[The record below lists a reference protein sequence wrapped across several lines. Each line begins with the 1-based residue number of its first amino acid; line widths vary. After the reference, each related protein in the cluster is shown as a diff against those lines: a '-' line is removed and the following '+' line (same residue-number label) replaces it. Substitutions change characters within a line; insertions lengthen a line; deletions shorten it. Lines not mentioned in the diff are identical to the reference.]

1 MTTLAIAIHVIA
13 AILLVGPVMVSTSM
27 FPAQIINAQGGNTG
41 ALSILHR
48 ITKTYGLF
56 SAIVPVLGVA
66 VFLTDLATYGKQGQF
81 HASIALA
88 IVAWALL
95 IFVVIPPKQKAV
107 VAALGGDT
115 DTVQAAAPPADKP
128 VDLEKSRSQIAM
140 FSGIFNLLWIIIAIL
155 MFI

>member
-27 FPAQIINAQGGNTG
+27 FPAQIANAQGGNTG

-95 IFVVIPPKQKAV
+95 IFVVIPKQKAV

-115 DTVQAAAPPADKP
+115 DTVQAAAPADKP

>member
-27 FPAQIINAQGGNTG
+27 FPAQIATAKGGNTG
-41 ALSILHR
+41 ALGVLHR

-95 IFVVIPPKQKAV
+95 IFVVVPKQKAV

-115 DTVQAAAPPADKP
+115 DTVQAAAPADKP

>member
-27 FPAQIINAQGGNTG
+27 FPAQIVNAQGGNTG

-95 IFVVIPPKQKAV
+95 IFVVIPKQKAV

-115 DTVQAAAPPADKP
+115 DTVQAAAPADKP

>member
-27 FPAQIINAQGGNTG
+27 FPAQIANAQGGNTG

-95 IFVVIPPKQKAV
+95 IFVVIPKQKAV

-115 DTVQAAAPPADKP
+115 NTVQAAAPADKP

>member
-95 IFVVIPPKQKAV
+95 IFVVIPKQKAV

-115 DTVQAAAPPADKP
+115 DTVQAASPADKP

>member
-27 FPAQIINAQGGNTG
+27 FPAQIATAKGGNTG
-41 ALSILHR
+41 ALNVLHR

-88 IVAWALL
+88 IIAWALL
-95 IFVVIPPKQKAV
+95 IGVVIPKQKAV
-107 VAALGGDT
+107 VAALGGDA
-115 DTVQAAAPPADKP
+115 DTVQAAAPADKP

-140 FSGIFNLLWIIIAIL
+140 FSGIFNLLWIVIAIL

>member
-27 FPAQIINAQGGNTG
+27 FPAQIATAKGGNTG

-95 IFVVIPPKQKAV
+95 IFVVIPKQKAV

-115 DTVQAAAPPADKP
+115 DTVQAAAPADKP

>member
-95 IFVVIPPKQKAV
+95 IFVVIPKQKAV

-115 DTVQAAAPPADKP
+115 DTVQAAAPADKP

>member
-27 FPAQIINAQGGNTG
+27 FPAQIVNAQGGNTG

-95 IFVVIPPKQKAV
+95 IFVVIPKQKAV

-115 DTVQAAAPPADKP
+115 NTVQAAAPADKP